1 MPPVIRASEIGSYLY
16 CRRAW
21 WYRRQ
26 GIESEN
32 KVEMAH
38 GTELHRQHGRH
49 VIAAGFLQTA
59 GYALL
64 LVALLLVV
72 AYVTLSVLK

>member
-1 MPPVIRASEIGSYLY
+1 MPTVIRASEIGSHIY

-26 GIESEN
+26 GVESDNRAEL
-32 KVEMAH
+32 AS
-38 GTELHRQHGRH
+38 GTELHVQHGRA
-49 VIAAGFLQTA
+49 VMAAGLLRFA

-64 LVALLLVV
+64 LTAIALIVFAL
-72 AYVTLSVLK
+72 ANAMMN